1 MAVVVH
7 SAPLKAKCLKADGG
21 AFSFI
26 APVTEVVE
34 ISLNVEASS
43 LILPSRDKIIKY

>member
-1 MAVVVH
+1 
-7 SAPLKAKCLKADGG
+7 LKADGG
-21 AFSFI
+21 AFSLT

-43 LILPSRDKIIKY
+43 LILPSGDKMVKS

>member
-1 MAVVVH
+1 M
-7 SAPLKAKCLKADGG
+7 KADGG

-43 LILPSRDKIIKY
+43 LILTLKEIQLLKV